1 MKDLKEG
8 QDYTAEVLEQE
19 GKWKKNYYK
28 IKAENFKKEGNYTV
42 ILNSKDNADNSM
54 NNTSLKRKAEPL
66 PLSFTVDRT
75 SPTILI
81 SGVTDAGKYQSAARD
96 MLVEVTDNLALE
108 GLDIQIG
115 DRKMHYGKEELK
127 EKNGIVKEQISKNGN
142 WQKIKVS
149 AIDAAQNIQQE
160 ELRVL
165 VIPTSLQKAKPENNR
180 VNIIIVILFLMG
192 LFVWKKKRGC
202 FILK

>member
-1 MKDLKEG
+1 MAKIIDGKAIS
-8 QDYTAEVLEQE
+8 AE
-19 GKWKKNYYK
+19 
-28 IKAENFKKEGNYTV
+28 I
-42 ILNSKDNADNSM
+42 
-54 NNTSLKRKAEPL
+54 
-66 PLSFTVDRT
+66 
-75 SPTILI
+75 
-81 SGVTDAGKYQSAARD
+81 
-96 MLVEVTDNLALE
+96 
-108 GLDIQIG
+108 
-115 DRKMHYGKEELK
+115 KEELK

-142 WQKIKVS
+142 WKKIKVS